1 VNDHGDDIRYGL
13 LLAVIVAVYLLSAFT
28 TAGWV
33 KTAQVILF
41 LDVALIAVRTSRIRR
56 RIKIGVFI
64 GVAGASAVAMI
75 LTLAVP
81 DGRAAGVAYLWMA
94 LVLMCAAGLVLYR
107 VLASGHDVTLQSIFA
122 AISAYMIMGL
132 MFAALYA
139 AISKFDGGIFFADG
153 NAGNIKTF
161 QYFSFTTLTTLGY
174 GDFTAATSGGRA
186 LAVMEALFGQIF
198 LATLVA
204 RLVSAYRGSPAR
216 LDAGE
221 AHVQVTVP

>member
-1 VNDHGDDIRYGL
+1 VSDHGNDIRYGL
-13 LLAVIVAVYLLSAFT
+13 LLAVIVAVYVLSAFT
-28 TAGWV
+28 NADWV

-41 LDVALIAVRTSRIRR
+41 LGVGLIAVRTSRIRR
-56 RIKIGVFI
+56 RTKIGVFI
-64 GVAGASAVAMI
+64 GVVGASVIAMI

-81 DGRAAGVAYLWMA
+81 DGPAAGVAFLWMA
-94 LVLMCAAGLVLYR
+94 LVLLCAAVLVLNR
-107 VLASGHDVTLQSIFA
+107 VLASGQDVTLQSIFA

-139 AISKFDGGIFFADG
+139 AISKFSGGVFFADG

-186 LAVMEALFGQIF
+186 VAVMEALFGQIF

-204 RLVSAYRGSPAR
+204 RLVSAYRGSQPTGR
-216 LDAGE
+216 
-221 AHVQVTVP
+221 